1 MNTVKGSV
9 LAALQAKSPFNPVAF
24 SNGTGVPIEQV
35 LSALRK
41 LRIEGRVTGSGR
53 GLYDYVPGSIP
64 VPSSRHDRNKAE
76 RVRRE
81 RAQRAAAN
89 AMPTLSLVRW
99 AQINSPTS
107 VWAYAARSAA

>member
-1 MNTVKGSV
+1 MTTVKGSV

-53 GLYDYVPGSIP
+53 GLYDYVPGS
-64 VPSSRHDRNKAE
+64 VAAPSSRHDRNKAE
-76 RVRRE
+76 RARRE